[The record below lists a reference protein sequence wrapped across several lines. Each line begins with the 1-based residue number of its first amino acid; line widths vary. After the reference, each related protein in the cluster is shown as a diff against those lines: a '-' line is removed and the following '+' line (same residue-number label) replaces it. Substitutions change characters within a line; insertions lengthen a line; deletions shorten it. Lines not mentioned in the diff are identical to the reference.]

1 MRRGEALILAT
12 IGVVVVGLMARN
24 VLSLH
29 SAAAPDPGI
38 PFYSTAS
45 PGLMREAG
53 DLYRSNNCRHCHSLW
68 TIKSAFE
75 SVPAP
80 ALDGIGSIRSE
91 AWLYEYF
98 SSTDPQ
104 SILPSRLK
112 LEYRMPSYATLPE
125 QERRALAQYMAS
137 LKVKDWYL
145 EGARAAEY
153 EKLTGKAYP
162 DAHAP
167 K

>member
-1 MRRGEALILAT
+1 MKRGEALILAT

-24 VLSLH
+24 LLSLH
-29 SAAAPDPGI
+29 SAAGPDPGI

-45 PGLMREAG
+45 PALMREAG

-68 TIKSAFE
+68 TVKSAFE

-80 ALDGIGSIRSE
+80 ALDGIGSLRSE
-91 AWLYEYF
+91 EWLYQYF
-98 SSTDPQ
+98 SSADPQ
-104 SILPSRLK
+104 SVLPSRLK
-112 LEYRMPSYATLPE
+112 REYRMPSYATLPE
-125 QERRALAQYMAS
+125 HERRALAQYMAS

-145 EGARAAEY
+145 EAARAAEY

-162 DAHAP
+162 DAHAA